1 MHAHDRTPR
10 QRIFDLLVGRMM
22 TARQLAAVI
31 KISERQVEDHLT
43 HIVKSVE
50 RDRSRRFTIEP
61 SACLDCEFTFKDRAR
76 VTRPSHCPKCRSE
89 NISMP
94 RYGIETVTAKKES
107 DDVNL

>member
-10 QRIFDLLVGRMM
+10 QRILDLLIGRMM
-22 TARQLAAVI
+22 TTRQLAAVI

-50 RDRSRRFTIEP
+50 RDRAHRFTIEP
-61 SACLDCEFTFKDRAR
+61 SACLDCEFVFKGRSR
-76 VTRPSHCPKCRSE
+76 ITRPSHCPKCRSE

-94 RYGIETVTAKKES
+94 RYGIEVPTTKKES
-107 DDVNL
+107 DDDTS